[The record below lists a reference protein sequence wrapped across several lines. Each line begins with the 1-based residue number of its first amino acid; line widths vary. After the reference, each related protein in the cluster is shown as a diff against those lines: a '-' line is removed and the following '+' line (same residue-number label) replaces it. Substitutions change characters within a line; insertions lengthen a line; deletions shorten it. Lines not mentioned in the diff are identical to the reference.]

1 MEYYDPSNL
10 FPVIAPKLKR
20 LFPLRNLNWSSPS
33 RPLRSIDSLHVEL
46 VPAPTNDAFT
56 ETGPAASV
64 ADQRP
69 TSSDSTGTQS
79 TSTTGGN
86 VTGDDQAQNAAN
98 NATASAAMQPVEL
111 QHPTHRR
118 HQIPGLHKTPYL
130 KVYLLRC
137 DDNET
142 YKKTARK
149 ALKEWV
155 RQCTSKESISSS
167 VSVATTTE
175 RGGVA
180 AKAGKSK
187 IKIKKKSS
195 NRGNNQE
202 DHDAFEWLILHI
214 VLPGT
219 QAAAKG
225 KSAAGKGTADEEHE
239 SGTAGG
245 GGGGG
250 GSGTTGGSSKWPGR
264 SSRTLLE
271 KLRSDFN
278 VSSKSAPDRIAQ
290 IRLEKSAVPS
300 YMLPSIFDAKDSSAA
315 PYAERDLL
323 FEQETAL
330 SDIAAKIKVLIL
342 HSFGLRVSQYEEDI
356 QERESQKSLPGWNF
370 CTFFMLKEGLAR
382 GFESV
387 GLVEDAL
394 VVYDELSAEL
404 DSVIEK
410 HVAAAGTSGIDFG
423 GVIRTNTMYLQSEL
437 ALLTKELEVLS
448 ASDRARRIGNA
459 ILLQE
464 IGSNPLNPKGLNYR
478 SLILSNR
485 VSIFEFRCYIFARHI
500 SLLLRLAKVPASNFD
515 SDGNPDTSAE
525 TNTFTKPASNNSFS
539 KLSSS
544 VRQAGQDAEDPIALA
559 DICQRTLRF
568 ISFVSRTLKE
578 DMLSG

>member
-10 FPVIAPKLKR
+10 FPVVAPKLNR

-46 VPAPTNDAFT
+46 VPAPTNYAFAG
-56 ETGPAASV
+56 TGPAASV

-79 TSTTGGN
+79 TSTTGPN
-86 VTGDDQAQNAAN
+86 IAGDDQTQSTAN
-98 NATASAAMQPVEL
+98 NATTSATKQPAEL
-111 QHPTHRR
+111 QQPIRRR
-118 HQIPGLHKTPYL
+118 HQIPGLRKTSYL
-130 KVYLLRC
+130 KIYLLRC

-142 YKKTARK
+142 YKATARK
-149 ALKEWV
+149 ALKDWV
-155 RQCTSKESISSS
+155 RQCTSRESTSSS
-167 VSVATTTE
+167 GSAAAAAAE
-175 RGGVA
+175 AGGTA
-180 AKAGKSK
+180 AGTAKSK

-195 NRGNNQE
+195 KRGNNQE
-202 DHDAFEWLILHI
+202 DHDAFEWLILH
-214 VLPGT
+214 VALPGT
-219 QAAAKG
+219 QSAGKG
-225 KSAAGKGTADEEHE
+225 KSAAGKGIGGEHE
-239 SGTAGG
+239 GG
-245 GGGGG
+245 DG
-250 GSGTTGGSSKWPGR
+250 GSTTTGGSSKWPGR

-278 VSSKSAPDRIAQ
+278 LSSKSAPDRIAQ

-300 YMLPSIFDAKDSSAA
+300 YMLPSIFDAKDSSTSIH
-315 PYAERDLL
+315 AEKDLL
-323 FEQETAL
+323 FEQESAL
-330 SDIAAKIKVLIL
+330 SDIAAKFKVLIL

-394 VVYDELSAEL
+394 IVYDELSVEL

-410 HVAAAGTSGIDFG
+410 HAAAAAAGASGIDFG
-423 GVIRTNTMYLQSEL
+423 GVIRMNTMYLQSEL
-437 ALLTKELEVLS
+437 ALLIKELQVLS
-448 ASDRARRIGNA
+448 DSDRARRIGNA

-478 SLILSNR
+478 NLILSNKIS
-485 VSIFEFRCYIFARHI
+485 VFEFRCYIFARHI

-515 SDGNPDTSAE
+515 SGGNPDTS
-525 TNTFTKPASNNSFS
+525 NSASNLTKAASNSALS
-539 KLSSS
+539 KTSSS
-544 VRQAGQDAEDPIALA
+544 APQAGQDVEDPIALA
-559 DICQRTLRF
+559 DVCQRTLRF

>member
-10 FPVIAPKLKR
+10 FPVIAPKLHR

-46 VPAPTNDAFT
+46 VPAPSHHSLAG
-56 ETGPAASV
+56 TGPAASV

-86 VTGDDQAQNAAN
+86 VATDDQAQYAAN
-98 NATASAAMQPVEL
+98 STTASAAKQPVEL
-111 QHPTHRR
+111 QQPIHRR
-118 HQIPGLHKTPYL
+118 HQIPGLRKTPYL

-142 YKKTARK
+142 YKATARK
-149 ALKEWV
+149 ALKDWV
-155 RQCTSKESISSS
+155 KQCTSRDSTLSAE
-167 VSVATTTE
+167 SVATATE
-175 RGGVA
+175 AGGIA
-180 AKAGKSK
+180 AGTGKSK
-187 IKIKKKSS
+187 IKIKKKTS

-202 DHDAFEWLILHI
+202 DHDAFEWLILHV

-219 QAAAKG
+219 QSAGQGKSGASKGAADEKQDSGGTAAA
-225 KSAAGKGTADEEHE
+225 
-239 SGTAGG
+239 
-245 GGGGG
+245 
-250 GSGTTGGSSKWPGR
+250 GSNNTTGGSSKWPGR

-271 KLRSDFN
+271 KLKSDFN

-300 YMLPSIFDAKDSSAA
+300 YMLPSIFDAKHAASAIH
-315 PYAERDLL
+315 AEKDIL
-323 FEQETAL
+323 FEQESAL
-330 SDIAAKIKVLIL
+330 SDIVAKFKVLIL

-394 VVYDELSAEL
+394 IVYDELSTEL
-404 DSVIEK
+404 DSVTEK
-410 HVAAAGTSGIDFG
+410 YAAAAAGTTGIGFVG
-423 GVIRTNTMYLQSEL
+423 AIRMNTTYLQGEL
-437 ALLTKELEVLS
+437 ALLTKELQELT

-464 IGSNPLNPKGLNYR
+464 IGSNPLSPKGLNYR
-478 SLILSNR
+478 NLILSNKI
-485 VSIFEFRCYIFARHI
+485 SIFEFRCYIFARHI
-500 SLLLRLAKVPASNFD
+500 SLLLRLAKVPAANID
-515 SDGNPDTSAE
+515 SDDNPDISISAG
-525 TNTFTKPASNNSFS
+525 TLKRPVSNTPLP
-539 KLSSS
+539 KLSPSAL
-544 VRQAGQDAEDPIALA
+544 QARQDAEDPIALA
-559 DICQRTLRF
+559 NVCLRTLRF

-578 DMLSG
+578 DLLSG

>member
-10 FPVIAPKLKR
+10 FPIVAPKLNR

-46 VPAPTNDAFT
+46 VSAPTNYAFAG
-56 ETGPAASV
+56 TGPAVSV

-79 TSTTGGN
+79 TSTTGPN
-86 VTGDDQAQNAAN
+86 IAGDDQTQFTAN
-98 NATASAAMQPVEL
+98 NATTSATKQPAEL
-111 QHPTHRR
+111 QQSIHRR
-118 HQIPGLHKTPYL
+118 HQIPGLRKTPYL
-130 KVYLLRC
+130 KIYLLRC

-142 YKKTARK
+142 YKATARK
-149 ALKEWV
+149 ALKDWV
-155 RQCTSKESISSS
+155 RQCTSRESTLSSGS
-167 VSVATTTE
+167 AVTAADA
-175 RGGVA
+175 GGA
-180 AKAGKSK
+180 AAGTAKSK

-195 NRGNNQE
+195 KRGSNQE

-214 VLPGT
+214 ALPGT
-219 QAAAKG
+219 QSAGKG
-225 KSAAGKGTADEEHE
+225 KSAAGKGTIDEEHE
-239 SGTAGG
+239 
-245 GGGGG
+245 GGGG
-250 GSGTTGGSSKWPGR
+250 GSTTTGGSSKWPGR

-300 YMLPSIFDAKDSSAA
+300 YMLPSIFDAKDSSTT
-315 PYAERDLL
+315 PHAEKDLL
-323 FEQETAL
+323 FEQESAL
-330 SDIAAKIKVLIL
+330 SDIAAKFKVLIL
-342 HSFGLRVSQYEEDI
+342 YSFGLRVSQYEEDI

-394 VVYDELSAEL
+394 IVYDELSVEL
-404 DSVIEK
+404 DSAIEK
-410 HVAAAGTSGIDFG
+410 HAAAAAGSSEPDFG
-423 GVIRTNTMYLQSEL
+423 GAIRMNTMYLQSEL
-437 ALLTKELEVLS
+437 ALLIKELQVLS
-448 ASDRARRIGNA
+448 NSDHARRIGNA

-478 SLILSNR
+478 NLILSNKIS
-485 VSIFEFRCYIFARHI
+485 VFEFRCYIFARHI

-515 SDGNPDTSAE
+515 SGGNPDISNSAS
-525 TNTFTKPASNNSFS
+525 TLAKAAYSSPMS
-539 KLSSS
+539 KMSSS
-544 VRQAGQDAEDPIALA
+544 TRQAGQDVEDPIALA
-559 DICQRTLRF
+559 DVCQRTLRF

-578 DMLSG
+578 DMLSR